1 MTLKPIVS
9 ILATVVALSPVALWA
24 QDAERTPKPPKAA
37 KLVTAEGGRTVMERQ
52 FFGQVAAKETVDLA
66 FQVGGQVFKLPVNE
80 GQLIPEGA
88 LIAELDLERFN
99 LQLEQAQLRKQQA
112 DRTKARNQKLAGT
125 VSQVTIDDANT
136 EAKLADVALRN
147 AQTDLEHAT
156 LHAPFNAMIARR
168 ETALFS
174 TVAAGAPSAR
184 IHDMSELRIEIDV
197 PEVLF
202 QRSSE
207 DDQLTLTARFP
218 GGANEYPVEVLEY
231 TAEAS
236 SVGQTYRV
244 TLKMDPPKD
253 RQILPGASTTVK
265 VMVDTG
271 LKHITLP
278 ATAIVPSAAGDAGV
292 MVFAPTGADL
302 GIVSWTAVEIEPNQ
316 FGNYHVISGLEAG
329 QEVVATGGAAMTH
342 GETVRRFTGFTN

>member
-9 ILATVVALSPVALWA
+9 ILATVAALSPAALWA
-24 QDAERTPKPPKAA
+24 QDAEPAPKAPKAA
-37 KLVTAEGGRTVMERQ
+37 KLITAEGGRAVMERQ

-80 GQLIPEGA
+80 GELIPEGA

-99 LQLEQAQLRKQQA
+99 LQLEQAQLRKEQA
-112 DRTKARNQKLAGT
+112 DRTKSRNERLAGT
-125 VSQVTIDDANT
+125 VSQVAIEDAET

-168 ETALFS
+168 ETSLFS
-174 TVAAGAPSAR
+174 TVAAGAPIAR
-184 IHDMSELRIEIDV
+184 LHDMSELHIEIDV

-207 DDQLTLTARFP
+207 NDQLTLTALFP
-218 GGANEYPVEVLEY
+218 GVSNEYPVEILEY

-236 SVGQTYRV
+236 AVGQTYRV
-244 TLKMDPPKD
+244 TLKMDPPED

-265 VMVDTG
+265 VKVDTG

-278 ATAIVPSAAGDAGV
+278 ATAIVPNAAGDAGV
-292 MVFAPTGADL
+292 MIFAPTGADE
-302 GIVSWTAVEIEPNQ
+302 GTVSWTSVEIEPNQ
-316 FGNYHVISGLEAG
+316 FGSFYVTSGLEAG
-329 QEVVATGGAAMTH
+329 QEVVATGGSAMTD